1 MECGIFSQDDYVS
14 IRQRMGDRYNRPGIP
29 GATGSRQVPKSR
41 GYYVVN
47 KNCANKEAAAAY
59 LEFVLSVDN
68 IRDYRRDCQDTD
80 TLIFRDWEGKW
91 AVGRRDIT
99 GSYISYLLDRN
110 DPALFDEEMPE
121 IYAEYL
127 RYSED
132 YYDYMEALE
141 GSLPADEYIIN
152 IIWEEIDNYLEGN
165 QSAEHVA
172 DVIQKRV
179 QLYLSER
186 Q

>member
-1 MECGIFSQDDYVS
+1 
-14 IRQRMGDRYNRPGIP
+14 MGEKYNRPGLP
-29 GATGSRQVPKSR
+29 GATGSRQVPEPR

-47 KNCANKEAAAAY
+47 KNCANKQAAAAY
-59 LEFVLSVDN
+59 LEFLLSADN
-68 IRDYRRDCQDTD
+68 IGDYRRDCQEV
-80 TLIFRDWEGKW
+80 LVGRDWEGKW
-91 AVGRRDIT
+91 AVGEKDLR
-99 GSYISYLLDRN
+99 GSYCFYLLDKN

-132 YYDYMEALE
+132 YYDYMESRE
-141 GSLPADEYIIN
+141 GSIPADDYIIN
-152 IIWEEIDNYLEGN
+152 IIREEIDNYFEGG

-172 DVIQKRV
+172 DVIQNRV